1 VTRETYYVT
10 TLPLPPTRELDL
22 AAARE
27 LILADALARH
37 ERALGRDVRLV
48 PTSLDRGR
56 SIEHTANE
64 RGGTVEDVAEDWA
77 ERCEATLEALHV
89 QHSGLVRSTQP
100 EHQHV
105 AKALF
110 LKLFDQGDIR
120 KGTCARAYCTE
131 CKQHLP
137 DDAAASKETPV
148 PCPECGAETIEAEE
162 ECFFL
167 RCSKY
172 KKKVLAN
179 LEQHAEFIVPASRRD
194 ALIEAVEKDGLSDV
208 RISRAAS
215 DSSIPVPISP
225 QHAISPMF
233 DTLIT
238 YLTASGYLAEPQM
251 FERYWPPD
259 LQVIAPE
266 DVGDHALAWPAV
278 LTAVGLPLPQRL
290 LVRGRLQ
297 VEDDLPAKLA
307 PTFAGPGAL
316 VRRAGSDA
324 VRLAVLSGP
333 PCTEDM
339 VLSHQAL
346 VTQANEHLESQLGR
360 LVDLTAG
367 VVGRVR
373 DGAVPRP
380 GALREPE
387 EAIVETASN
396 LFSATS
402 TALSQLD
409 FQGALDEVWAVVEEG
424 LAFAD
429 RAGVT
434 TLAEN
439 GSGEPRR
446 LSTSLYVLAEVSR
459 LVAHSLR
466 PLLPAASDRIDA
478 RFGVDYEGREMTER
492 GQWGLLHSGSLVQPE
507 KPLFAT
513 LVLPTAQGP

>member
-1 VTRETYYVT
+1 
-10 TLPLPPTRELDL
+10 
-22 AAARE
+22 
-27 LILADALARH
+27 
-37 ERALGRDVRLV
+37 
-48 PTSLDRGR
+48 
-56 SIEHTANE
+56 
-64 RGGTVEDVAEDWA
+64 
-77 ERCEATLEALHV
+77 
-89 QHSGLVRSTQP
+89 
-100 EHQHV
+100 
-105 AKALF
+105 
-110 LKLFDQGDIR
+110 
-120 KGTCARAYCTE
+120 
-131 CKQHLP
+131 
-137 DDAAASKETPV
+137 
-148 PCPECGAETIEAEE
+148 
-162 ECFFL
+162 
-167 RCSKY
+167 
-172 KKKVLAN
+172 
-179 LEQHAEFIVPASRRD
+179 
-194 ALIEAVEKDGLSDV
+194 
-208 RISRAAS
+208 
-215 DSSIPVPISP
+215 
-225 QHAISPMF
+225 
-233 DTLIT
+233 
-238 YLTASGYLAEPQM
+238 
-251 FERYWPPD
+251 
-259 LQVIAPE
+259 
-266 DVGDHALAWPAV
+266 
-278 LTAVGLPLPQRL
+278 
-290 LVRGRLQ
+290 
-297 VEDDLPAKLA
+297 
-307 PTFAGPGAL
+307 
-316 VRRAGSDA
+316 
-324 VRLAVLSGP
+324 
-333 PCTEDM
+333 M